1 MPLMLSKFGS
11 VIDAF
16 SNWQTPACISS
27 KLVSIESTVPMEI
40 VCLDNL
46 TLKRSNGGI
55 GNVFS
60 NV

>member
-1 MPLMLSKFGS
+1 MPLLLSKFGS
-11 VIDAF
+11 VIDAL
-16 SNWQTPACISS
+16 SDWRTPAGISA
-27 KLVSIESTVPMEI
+27 KLVSIEFTPPMEI
-40 VCLDNL
+40 VCLDNY

>member
-1 MPLMLSKFGS
+1 MPLLLSKFSS

-16 SNWQTPACISS
+16 SDWQTPVGISA

-40 VCLDNL
+40 VCLNNL
-46 TLKRSNGGI
+46 MLKRSNGGI
-55 GNVFS
+55 ENIFS